1 MGDVTDDDHDME
13 YIPKR
18 LVQNLQRGIRYTT
31 KSEVGG
37 DSGNSEGNR
46 VSMVILH
53 YSTDTHM

>member
-1 MGDVTDDDHDME
+1 MMIMIWNIC
-13 YIPKR
+13 IPKR
-18 LVQNLQRGIRYTT
+18 LVQNLQRGIRYIT
-31 KSEVGG
+31 KSEV